1 MAKKWLSIQAK
12 QIGEEKVAEV
22 RIYDEIGFWGTTAK
36 SFVQDLEAAAENA
49 SRIVVS
55 INSPGGNV
63 FDAFAIF
70 NALMRHKLP
79 VETRV
84 DGVAASAASLVFM
97 AGDERIM
104 PENAMLMIHNAWI
117 ITAGTADEL
126 RNTAEMMDKARDGI
140 VSAYRRSGLADE
152 KIIEMMDATTW
163 MDALEAQSM
172 GFCSLIEDP
181 VALVASADSVDILE
195 RLEGVPSDLVA
206 KLRAQAAGPGD
217 EPEPAP
223 TPDASPEPEPEPEP
237 EPGPGPGPTPP
248 APQDAA
254 ALAAQI
260 YAQSRERGIP
270 QLAEAVLL
278 SGGLAGPDAAIAR
291 LDEAEQIATLCAS
304 VKLQDKAAG
313 FITAGLSAEQ
323 VRARLFEHVVSA
335 ADSIQI
341 SSLQRDQP
349 PNQSSVPE
357 RSGPNPQAIYAN
369 RKAFSA

>member
-36 SFVQDLEAAAENA
+36 SFVQELDAAAA
-49 SRIVVS
+49 DATKIVVS

-63 FDAFAIF
+63 FDAFAIY

-117 ITAGTADEL
+117 ITAGTADEI
-126 RNTAEMMDKARDGI
+126 RKTAEMMDKARDGI
-140 VSAYRRSGLADE
+140 VAAYRRSGLADE
-152 KIIEMMDATTW
+152 KIIELMDATTW

-172 GFCSLIEDP
+172 GFCSLIEEP
-181 VALVASADSVDILE
+181 VKLAASADCVDILE
-195 RLEGVPSDLVA
+195 KLGGAPSEFVA
-206 KLRAQAAGPGD
+206 TLRAQVEGEGEQQPSSS
-217 EPEPAP
+217 
-223 TPDASPEPEPEPEP
+223 TPDPVVEPKQEPS
-237 EPGPGPGPTPP
+237 TPA
-248 APQDAA
+248 APQDASTI
-254 ALAAQI
+254 AAQI

-278 SGGLAGPDAAIAR
+278 SGGLGGVDAATAR
-291 LDEAEQIATLCAS
+291 LEAAEQIAVLCAS
-304 VKLQDKAAG
+304 VKLQDKAAE
-313 FITAGLSAEQ
+313 FVAAGLSVEQ
-323 VRARLFEHVVSA
+323 VRARLFEHVVTA
-335 ADSIQI
+335 ADSIDI
-341 SSLQRDQP
+341 SNLQRDHP
-349 PNQSSVPE
+349 SNSPSVPE
-357 RSGPNPQAIYAN
+357 RSGPNPQAIYAK
-369 RKAFSA
+369 RKALSA

>member
-22 RIYDEIGFWGTTAK
+22 RIYDEIGFWGVTAK
-36 SFVQDLEAAAENA
+36 SFVQDLDAVAADATK
-49 SRIVVS
+49 IIVS

-63 FDAFAIF
+63 FDAFAIY
-70 NALMRHKLP
+70 NALIRHKLP

-84 DGVAASAASLVFM
+84 DGVAASAASLIFM

-181 VALVASADSVDILE
+181 VALAASTACVDILE
-195 RLEGVPSDLVA
+195 RLEGVPSDFVA
-206 KLRAQAAGPGD
+206 TLRGQVDEPGEAPVPAL
-217 EPEPAP
+217 EPEPQPAP
-223 TPDASPEPEPEPEP
+223 PV
-237 EPGPGPGPTPP
+237 
-248 APQDAA
+248 PQDAG
-254 ALAAQI
+254 ALAAQV
-260 YAQSRERGIP
+260 YAQSRERGIS

-278 SGGLAGPDAAIAR
+278 SGGLAGADAANAR
-291 LDEAEQIATLCAS
+291 LDAAEQIATLCAS
-304 VKLQDKAAG
+304 VKLQDKAAE
-313 FITAGLSAEQ
+313 FVAAGLSVEQ
-323 VRARLFEHVVSA
+323 VRARLFDHVVSA
-335 ADSIQI
+335 ADSIQM
-341 SSLQRDQP
+341 SNLQRDQEHS
-349 PNQSSVPE
+349 QTSAPE
-357 RSGPNPQAIYAN
+357 RNGPNSQAIYAK
-369 RKAFSA
+369 RKALTA

>member
-36 SFVQDLEAAAENA
+36 SFVEELDAAAVDA
-49 SRIVVS
+49 TKIVVS

-63 FDAFAIF
+63 FDAFAIY

-79 VETRV
+79 VETRA

-104 PENAMLMIHNAWI
+104 PENAILMVHNAWI

-140 VSAYRRSGLADE
+140 VAAYRRSGLTDE
-152 KIIEMMDATTW
+152 KIIELMDATTW

-172 GFCSLIEDP
+172 GFCSLIEEP
-181 VALVASADSVDILE
+181 VKLAASADCVDILE
-195 RLEGVPSDLVA
+195 KLDGAPSEFVA
-206 KLRAQAAGPGD
+206 KLRAQVQGADDSKPSSTTSGPAPESGR
-217 EPEPAP
+217 EPAP
-223 TPDASPEPEPEPEP
+223 ESTPA
-237 EPGPGPGPTPP
+237 
-248 APQDAA
+248 AARDAA
-254 ALAAQI
+254 VIAAQI

-278 SGGLAGPDAAIAR
+278 SGGLGGADEATAR
-291 LDEAEQIATLCAS
+291 LDAAEQIAVLCAS
-304 VKLQDKAAG
+304 VKLQDKAAE
-313 FITAGLSAEQ
+313 FVAAGLSVEQ
-323 VRARLFEHVVSA
+323 VRARLFEHVVTA
-335 ADSIQI
+335 ADSIEI
-341 SSLQRDQP
+341 SNLQRDHP
-349 PNQSSVPE
+349 SNSSSVPE
-357 RSGPNPQAIYAN
+357 RSGPNPQAIYAK
-369 RKAFSA
+369 RKALSA

>member
-36 SFVQDLEAAAENA
+36 SFVEELDAAAVDA
-49 SRIVVS
+49 TKIVVS

-63 FDAFAIF
+63 FDAFAIY

-79 VETRV
+79 VETRA

-104 PENAMLMIHNAWI
+104 PENAILMVHNAWI

-140 VSAYRRSGLADE
+140 VAAYRRSGLTDE
-152 KIIEMMDATTW
+152 KIIELMDATTW

-172 GFCSLIEDP
+172 GFCSLIEEP
-181 VALVASADSVDILE
+181 VKLAASADCVDILE
-195 RLEGVPSDLVA
+195 KLDGAPSEFVA
-206 KLRAQAAGPGD
+206 KLRAQVQGADDSKPSSPTSGPAP
-217 EPEPAP
+217 EPEREPAP
-223 TPDASPEPEPEPEP
+223 ESTPA
-237 EPGPGPGPTPP
+237 
-248 APQDAA
+248 AARDAA
-254 ALAAQI
+254 VIAAQI

-278 SGGLAGPDAAIAR
+278 SGGLGGADEAKAR
-291 LDEAEQIATLCAS
+291 LDAAEQIAVLCAS
-304 VKLQDKAAG
+304 VKLQDKAAE
-313 FITAGLSAEQ
+313 FVAAGLSVEQ
-323 VRARLFEHVVSA
+323 VRARLFEHVVTA
-335 ADSIQI
+335 ADSIEI
-341 SSLQRDQP
+341 SNLQRDHP
-349 PNQSSVPE
+349 SNSSSVPE
-357 RSGPNPQAIYAN
+357 RSGPNPQAIYAK
-369 RKAFSA
+369 RKALSA

>member
-36 SFVQDLEAAAENA
+36 SFVEELDAAAVDA
-49 SRIVVS
+49 TKIVVS

-63 FDAFAIF
+63 FDAFAIY

-79 VETRV
+79 VETRA

-104 PENAMLMIHNAWI
+104 PENAILMVHNAWI

-140 VSAYRRSGLADE
+140 VAAYRRSGLADE
-152 KIIEMMDATTW
+152 KIIELMDATTW
-163 MDALEAQSM
+163 LDALEAQSM
-172 GFCSLIEDP
+172 GFCSLIEEP
-181 VALVASADSVDILE
+181 VKLAASADCVDILE
-195 RLEGVPSDLVA
+195 KLDGAPSEFVA
-206 KLRAQAAGPGD
+206 ELRAQVQGADDSKASS
-217 EPEPAP
+217 PASDP
-223 TPDASPEPEPEPEP
+223 APEPERDPVPES
-237 EPGPGPGPTPP
+237 TPA

-254 ALAAQI
+254 AIAAQI

-278 SGGLAGPDAAIAR
+278 SGGLGGADEATAR
-291 LDEAEQIATLCAS
+291 LDAAEQIAVLCAS
-304 VKLQDKAAG
+304 VKLQDKAAE
-313 FITAGLSAEQ
+313 FVAAGLLIEQ
-323 VRARLFEHVVSA
+323 VRARLFEHVVTA
-335 ADSIQI
+335 ADSIEI
-341 SSLQRDQP
+341 SNLQRDHP
-349 PNQSSVPE
+349 SNSSSAPE
-357 RSGPNPQAIYAN
+357 RSGPNPQAIYAK
-369 RKAFSA
+369 RKALSA